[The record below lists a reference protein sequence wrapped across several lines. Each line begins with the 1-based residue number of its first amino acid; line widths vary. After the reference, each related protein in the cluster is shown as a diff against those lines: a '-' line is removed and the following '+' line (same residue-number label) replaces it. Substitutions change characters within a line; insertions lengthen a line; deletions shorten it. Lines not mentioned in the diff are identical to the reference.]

1 MFSQRK
7 VECGCD
13 RSIEHCLVR
22 NLVKNASKEEQEILR
37 GISTKRKQKK
47 IETEQA
53 RKKALPERSGELS
66 SDEDHMQTNKAAS
79 FKNLPPCL

>member
-1 MFSQRK
+1 MCGSCQRESDISLQSQ
-7 VECGCD
+7 
-13 RSIEHCLVR
+13 SY
-22 NLVKNASKEEQEILR
+22 ASKEEEKILR